1 MKEGVRMKIEEG
13 TVVGLNDNGLVDV
26 KVGRHS
32 DCISCGACDG
42 AQHIIVQAL
51 NPVGAKVGQH
61 VKFEMREVN
70 IVIGAFVCFIMP
82 LLVAA
87 AGVFIGRLVAQSQAM
102 DVVNLEIA
110 GGIIGFLI
118 GVVGVKLFD
127 RKITNDANARPKI
140 VEVVQGR

>member
-1 MKEGVRMKIEEG
+1 
-13 TVVGLNDNGLVDV
+13 
-26 KVGRHS
+26 
-32 DCISCGACDG
+32 
-42 AQHIIVQAL
+42 
-51 NPVGAKVGQH
+51 
-61 VKFEMREVN
+61 MREVN

>member
-1 MKEGVRMKIEEG
+1 
-13 TVVGLNDNGLVDV
+13 
-26 KVGRHS
+26 
-32 DCISCGACDG
+32 
-42 AQHIIVQAL
+42 
-51 NPVGAKVGQH
+51 
-61 VKFEMREVN
+61 
-70 IVIGAFVCFIMP
+70 
-82 LLVAA
+82 
-87 AGVFIGRLVAQSQAM
+87 M